1 MKRIEKIFLVLLLAG
16 MACSFGG
23 RITAR
28 QPEMTPLEAS
38 ITEDAEDLTGP
49 RIGHQGIHFS
59 LDPTLGSQVF
69 VFEQPIT
76 SQSGLTAH
84 SILFS
89 LTPED
94 SCESWCLIV
103 YPVSEFEE
111 AFGTFVFPPAS
122 YGGGSAVIFNVHEK
136 QLDFQNGSGE
146 RALQAFGQMEYFIGQ
161 DALKYAYRGIS
172 TDGKTAVYL
181 QVPVQADGLFFPT
194 PTLPVS
200 GDVFEGIDAHNRQLA
215 LSLNSLDP
223 SALKPNLN
231 ILDSL
236 VTSIRID
243 R

>member
-1 MKRIEKIFLVLLLAG
+1 MKRIENIFLVLLLTAL
-16 MACSFGG
+16 ACSFGG
-23 RITAR
+23 RTTTP
-28 QPEMTPLEAS
+28 QPEFTPLEAPM
-38 ITEDAEDLTGP
+38 TEDAEDLTGP

-69 VFEQPIT
+69 VFEQQIT
-76 SQSGLTAH
+76 SQSGSTAH
-84 SILFS
+84 STLYS

-94 SCESWCLIV
+94 SCGSWCLVV
-103 YPVSEFEE
+103 YPVSEYEE
-111 AFGTFVFPPAS
+111 AFGNFVFPPAS
-122 YGGGSAVIFNVHEK
+122 YGGGAAVIFSAQEK

-161 DALKYAYRGIS
+161 GAIKYAYRGIS
-172 TDGKTAVYL
+172 ADGKTAVYL

-223 SALKPNLN
+223 SAFNPNLN
-231 ILDSL
+231 LLNSL
-236 VTSIRID
+236 VSSIRID
-243 R
+243 K